1 MSKVK
6 DQLAALNK
14 SMEAA
19 NALLANAKKAFDLT
33 TSLIDESKIQYKEGE
48 GNATAADVAAI
59 QAQLNGLS
67 TKAKDGKSITKDSLK
82 IAKDIKQKFKK

>member
-6 DQLAALNK
+6 DQLSALNK

-19 NALLANAKKAFDLT
+19 QALISNAKKAFELT

-59 QAQLNGLS
+59 QAELNGLYA
-67 TKAKDGKSITKDSLK
+67 KAKDGKNITKDSLK

>member
-19 NALLANAKKAFDLT
+19 NALLDNAKKAFELT

-48 GNATAADVAAI
+48 GNATAADVAEI
-59 QAQLNGLS
+59 QAQLNGLYA
-67 TKAKDGKSITKDSLK
+67 KAKDGKSITKESLK
-82 IAKDIKQKFKK
+82 IAKDIKQKFK